1 MIVGSPKRKCNK
13 NKNVRETGEA
23 MFFPKE
29 MMEIE
34 LIVPAKDLLAVTK
47 VLSGHGVFHQADSS
61 YPSLGSGNTWQ
72 ESAAGYAGLERR
84 IQVIMQ
90 TLSIDEGQPQANKEF
105 ETMGDLNV
113 IRSAVEGMEDEVKQ
127 ATDQRIAEK
136 KRLEQLESTLH
147 QLQPVADIDLD
158 ISSMRNSRYLFS
170 MLGQIPAANVER
182 LQTSLARVP
191 NVFLTLRSDISK
203 PVVWLAGTQAN
214 ADVLERAARS
224 AYLSPLTLP
233 EEYQGTPAKIIAA
246 LQTTI
251 ESTNRKIADLEV
263 TLAQIGKTRI
273 EQLRALLWDV
283 HASRVMAEAIVRFG
297 QLRYTYVVT
306 GWVQSD
312 DMESLTQRLKTASK
326 EILIETLPTTRSG
339 FNSNVP
345 VAMQNSKFL
354 KPFQMLVNTY
364 SRPRYGELDPTWFIV
379 FMFPFL
385 FGAMFGDIGQG
396 LVLALLGYLMA
407 SKKVK
412 ALSGLSGL
420 GGVVALCGAS
430 ATLFGFLYGSIFGFE
445 EDVHIF
451 GMKLEPLWI
460 SPIHH
465 IMDVLMV
472 AVGAGVVLLILA
484 YLIGIFNYTVSK
496 ERGHLLFGHNGI
508 AGFVLYLSLL
518 GFGGASFGVL
528 PVSPTVFLALAI
540 FAGIGV
546 LFSEVFIHLVEG
558 HRPLIDGG
566 IGTYLIQ
573 AGVELFEVIISMLSN
588 TLSYVRVGAFA
599 VAHGGLSQAIFIL
612 ARLAGGGEDGGFG
625 YWITIILGNLF
636 IIGFEGLIVG
646 IQTMRLSY
654 YEFFSKF
661 FTGGGMRFE
670 PLTLK
675 PVQEE

>member
-1 MIVGSPKRKCNK
+1 
-13 NKNVRETGEA
+13 

-105 ETMGDLNV
+105 ETMGDLDV

-246 LQTTI
+246 LQITI
-251 ESTNRKIADLEV
+251 ESTNRKIADLEL

>member
-1 MIVGSPKRKCNK
+1 
-13 NKNVRETGEA
+13 
-23 MFFPKE
+23 MFFPKA
-29 MMEIE
+29 MTEIE
-34 LIVPAKDLLAVTK
+34 LIVPSKDLLGVTR
-47 VLSGHGVFHQADSS
+47 VLSNYGVFHQTDSHHPGVAS
-61 YPSLGSGNTWQ
+61 GSANTWQ
-72 ESAAGYAGLERR
+72 EQASAYSVLERR
-84 IQVIMQ
+84 VQIVMQ
-90 TLSIDEGQPQANKEF
+90 SLGIDEGQPPSSEF
-105 ETMGDLNV
+105 DAMVEIDK
-113 IRSAVEGMEDEVKQ
+113 IRPLVDQIEEEVKQ
-127 ATDQRIAEK
+127 VSDQLTSERK
-136 KRLEQLESTLH
+136 QMEQHESTLR
-147 QLQPVADIDLD
+147 QLEPVADIDLD
-158 ISSMRNSRYLFS
+158 ISSLRNSRYLYS
-170 MLGQIPAANVER
+170 MLGVMPTANVDR

-191 NVFLTLRSDISK
+191 NVFLTLRSDSNR
-203 PVVWLAGTQAN
+203 PVVWLAGTKAN
-214 ADVLERAARS
+214 SDVLERAARS
-224 AYLSPLTLP
+224 AYLDPLSLP
-233 EEYQGTPAKIIAA
+233 DDYQGTPAKIIDS
-246 LQTTI
+246 LHRTI
-251 ESTNRKIADLEV
+251 ENTQRTIDELNKKLAGMAETRKQE
-263 TLAQIGKTRI
+263 
-273 EQLRALLWDV
+273 LRDLLWQS
-283 HASRVMAEAIVRFG
+283 HTSRVLSDAIVRFG

-312 DMESLTQRLKTASK
+312 DLESLTQRLKTASK

-339 FNSNVP
+339 HNSNVP
-345 VAMQNSKFL
+345 VALENSKFL

-364 SRPRYGELDPTWFIV
+364 ARPRYGELDPTWLIV

-396 LVLALLGYLMA
+396 LVLAVLGYLMA

-412 ALSGLSGL
+412 ALSGMSGL
-420 GGVVALCGAS
+420 GGVVFLCGIS
-430 ATLFGFLYGSIFGFE
+430 ATLFGFFYGSIFGFE

-451 GMKLEPLWI
+451 GMTLEPIWL

-484 YLIGIFNYTVSK
+484 YMIGIFNFAVSR

-518 GFGGASFGVL
+518 GFGGATFGIL

-540 FAGIGV
+540 AAGLGV
-546 LFSEVFIHLVEG
+546 MFSEVFIHLVEG
-558 HRPLIDGG
+558 HRPLIDSGG

-612 ARLAGGGEDGGFG
+612 AVLAGGGEEGGIG
-625 YWITIILGNLF
+625 YWITIVLGNVF

>member
-1 MIVGSPKRKCNK
+1 
-13 NKNVRETGEA
+13 
-23 MFFPKE
+23 MFFPKA
-29 MMEIE
+29 MTEIE
-34 LIVPAKDLLAVTK
+34 LIVPSKDLLGVTR
-47 VLSGHGVFHQADSS
+47 VLSNYGVFHQTDSHHPGVAS
-61 YPSLGSGNTWQ
+61 GSANTWQ
-72 ESAAGYAGLERR
+72 EQASAYSVLERR
-84 IQVIMQ
+84 VQIVMQ
-90 TLSIDEGQPQANKEF
+90 SLGIDEGQPPSSEF
-105 ETMGDLNV
+105 DAMVEIDK
-113 IRSAVEGMEDEVKQ
+113 IRPLVDQIEEEVKQ
-127 ATDQRIAEK
+127 VSDQLTSERK
-136 KRLEQLESTLH
+136 QMEQHESTLR
-147 QLQPVADIDLD
+147 QLEPVADIDLD
-158 ISSMRNSRYLFS
+158 ISSLRNSRYLYS
-170 MLGQIPAANVER
+170 MLGVMPTANVDR

-191 NVFLTLRSDISK
+191 NVFLTLRSDSNR
-203 PVVWLAGTQAN
+203 PVVWLAGTKAN
-214 ADVLERAARS
+214 SDVLERAARS
-224 AYLSPLTLP
+224 AYLDPLSLP
-233 EEYQGTPAKIIAA
+233 DDYQGTPAKIIDS
-246 LQTTI
+246 LHRTI
-251 ESTNRKIADLEV
+251 ENTQRTIDELNKKLAGMAETRKQE
-263 TLAQIGKTRI
+263 
-273 EQLRALLWDV
+273 LRDLLWQS
-283 HASRVMAEAIVRFG
+283 HTSRVLSDAIVRFG

-312 DMESLTQRLKTASK
+312 DLESLTQRLKTASK

-339 FNSNVP
+339 HNSNVP
-345 VAMQNSKFL
+345 VALENSKFL

-364 SRPRYGELDPTWFIV
+364 ARPRYGELDPTWLIV

-396 LVLALLGYLMA
+396 LVLAVLGYLMA

-412 ALSGLSGL
+412 ALSGMSGL
-420 GGVVALCGAS
+420 GGVVFLCGIS
-430 ATLFGFLYGSIFGFE
+430 ATLFGFFYGSIFGFE

-451 GMKLEPLWI
+451 GMTLEPIWL

-484 YLIGIFNYTVSK
+484 YMIGIFNFAVSR

-518 GFGGASFGVL
+518 GFGGATFGIL

-540 FAGIGV
+540 ASGLGV
-546 LFSEVFIHLVEG
+546 MFSEVFIHLVEG
-558 HRPLIDGG
+558 HRPLIDSGG

-612 ARLAGGGEDGGFG
+612 AVLAGGGEEGGIG
-625 YWITIILGNLF
+625 YWITIVLGNVF

>member
-1 MIVGSPKRKCNK
+1 
-13 NKNVRETGEA
+13 
-23 MFFPKE
+23 MFFPKA
-29 MMEIE
+29 MTEIE
-34 LIVPAKDLLAVTK
+34 LIVPSKDLLGVTR
-47 VLSGHGVFHQADSS
+47 VLSNYGVFHQTDSHHPGVAS
-61 YPSLGSGNTWQ
+61 GSANTWQ
-72 ESAAGYAGLERR
+72 EQASAYSVLERR
-84 IQVIMQ
+84 VQIVMQ
-90 TLSIDEGQPQANKEF
+90 SLGIDEGQPPSSEF
-105 ETMGDLNV
+105 DAMVEIDK
-113 IRSAVEGMEDEVKQ
+113 IRLLVDQIEEEVKQ
-127 ATDQRIAEK
+127 VSDQLTSERK
-136 KRLEQLESTLH
+136 QMEQHESTLR
-147 QLQPVADIDLD
+147 QLEPVADIDLD
-158 ISSMRNSRYLFS
+158 ISSLRNSRYLYS
-170 MLGQIPAANVER
+170 MLGVMPTANVDR

-191 NVFLTLRSDISK
+191 NVFLTLRSDSNR
-203 PVVWLAGTQAN
+203 PVVWLAGTKAN
-214 ADVLERAARS
+214 SDVLERAARS
-224 AYLSPLTLP
+224 AYLDPLSLP
-233 EEYQGTPAKIIAA
+233 NDYQGTPAKIIDS
-246 LQTTI
+246 LHRTI
-251 ESTNRKIADLEV
+251 ENIQRTIDELNKKLAGMAETRKQE
-263 TLAQIGKTRI
+263 
-273 EQLRALLWDV
+273 LRDLLWQS
-283 HASRVMAEAIVRFG
+283 HTSRVLSDAIVRFG

-312 DMESLTQRLKTASK
+312 DLESLTQRLKTASK

-339 FNSNVP
+339 HNSNVP
-345 VAMQNSKFL
+345 VALENSKFL

-364 SRPRYGELDPTWFIV
+364 ARPRYGELDPTWLIV

-396 LVLALLGYLMA
+396 LVLAVLGYLMA

-412 ALSGLSGL
+412 ALSGMSGL
-420 GGVVALCGAS
+420 GGVVFLCGIS
-430 ATLFGFLYGSIFGFE
+430 ATLFGFFYGSIFGFE

-451 GMKLEPLWI
+451 GMTLEPIWL

-484 YLIGIFNYTVSK
+484 YMIGIFNFAVSR

-518 GFGGASFGVL
+518 GFGGATFGIL

-540 FAGIGV
+540 AAGLGV
-546 LFSEVFIHLVEG
+546 MFSEVFIHLVEG
-558 HRPLIDGG
+558 HRPLIDSGG

-612 ARLAGGGEDGGFG
+612 AVLAGGGEEGGIG
-625 YWITIILGNLF
+625 YWITIVLGNVF

>member
-1 MIVGSPKRKCNK
+1 
-13 NKNVRETGEA
+13 
-23 MFFPKE
+23 MFFPKA
-29 MMEIE
+29 MTEIE
-34 LIVPAKDLLAVTK
+34 LIVPSKDLLGVTR
-47 VLSGHGVFHQADSS
+47 VLSNYGVFHQTDSHHPGAAS
-61 YPSLGSGNTWQ
+61 GSANTWQ
-72 ESAAGYAGLERR
+72 ERASAYSVLERR
-84 IQVIMQ
+84 VQIVMQ
-90 TLSIDEGQPQANKEF
+90 SLGIDEGQPPSSEF
-105 ETMGDLNV
+105 DAMVEIDK
-113 IRSAVEGMEDEVKQ
+113 IRPLVDQIEEEVKQ
-127 ATDQRIAEK
+127 VIDQLTSERK
-136 KRLEQLESTLH
+136 QMEQHESTLR
-147 QLQPVADIDLD
+147 QLEPVADIDLD
-158 ISSMRNSRYLFS
+158 ISSLRNSRYLYS
-170 MLGQIPAANVER
+170 MLGVMPTANVDR

-191 NVFLTLRSDISK
+191 NVFLTLRSDSNK
-203 PVVWLAGTQAN
+203 PVVWLAGTKAN
-214 ADVLERAARS
+214 SDVLERAARS
-224 AYLSPLTLP
+224 AYLDPLSLP
-233 EEYQGTPAKIIAA
+233 NDYQGTPAKIIIS
-246 LQTTI
+246 LHRTI
-251 ESTNRKIADLEV
+251 ENTQHTIDELNKKLAGMAETRKQE
-263 TLAQIGKTRI
+263 
-273 EQLRALLWDV
+273 LRDLLWQS
-283 HASRVMAEAIVRFG
+283 HTSRVLSDAIVRFG

-312 DMESLTQRLKTASK
+312 DLESLTQRLKTASK

-339 FNSNVP
+339 HNSNVP
-345 VAMQNSKFL
+345 VALENSKFL

-364 SRPRYGELDPTWFIV
+364 ARPRYGELDPTWLIV

-396 LVLALLGYLMA
+396 LVLAVLGYLMA

-412 ALSGLSGL
+412 ALSGMSGL
-420 GGVVALCGAS
+420 GGVVFLCGIS
-430 ATLFGFLYGSIFGFE
+430 AALFGFFYGSIFGFE

-451 GMKLEPLWI
+451 GMTLEPIWL

-484 YLIGIFNYTVSK
+484 YMIGIFNFAVSR

-518 GFGGASFGVL
+518 GFGGATFGIL

-540 FAGIGV
+540 AAGLGV
-546 LFSEVFIHLVEG
+546 MFSEVFIHLVEG
-558 HRPLIDGG
+558 HRPLIDSGG

-612 ARLAGGGEDGGFG
+612 AVLAGGGQEGGIG
-625 YWITIILGNLF
+625 YWITIILGNVF

>member
-1 MIVGSPKRKCNK
+1 
-13 NKNVRETGEA
+13 
-23 MFFPKE
+23 MFFPKA
-29 MMEIE
+29 MTEIE
-34 LIVPAKDLLAVTK
+34 LIVPSKDLLGVTR
-47 VLSGHGVFHQADSS
+47 VLSNYGVFHQTDSHHPGVAS
-61 YPSLGSGNTWQ
+61 GSANTWQ
-72 ESAAGYAGLERR
+72 EQASAYSVLERR
-84 IQVIMQ
+84 VQIVMQ
-90 TLSIDEGQPQANKEF
+90 SLGIDEGQPPSSEF
-105 ETMGDLNV
+105 DAMVEIDK
-113 IRSAVEGMEDEVKQ
+113 IRLLVDQIEEEVKQ
-127 ATDQRIAEK
+127 VSDQLTSERK
-136 KRLEQLESTLH
+136 QMEQHESTLR
-147 QLQPVADIDLD
+147 QLEPVADIDLD
-158 ISSMRNSRYLFS
+158 ISSLRNSRYLYS
-170 MLGQIPAANVER
+170 MLGVMPTANVDR

-191 NVFLTLRSDISK
+191 NVFLTLRSDSNR
-203 PVVWLAGTQAN
+203 PVVWLAGTKAN
-214 ADVLERAARS
+214 SDVLERAARS
-224 AYLSPLTLP
+224 AYLDPLSLP
-233 EEYQGTPAKIIAA
+233 DDYQGTPAKIIDS
-246 LQTTI
+246 LHRTI
-251 ESTNRKIADLEV
+251 ENTQRTIDELNKKLAGMAETRKQE
-263 TLAQIGKTRI
+263 
-273 EQLRALLWDV
+273 LRDLLWQS
-283 HASRVMAEAIVRFG
+283 HTSRVLSDAIVRFG

-312 DMESLTQRLKTASK
+312 DLESLTQRLKTASK

-339 FNSNVP
+339 HNSNVP
-345 VAMQNSKFL
+345 VALENSKFL

-364 SRPRYGELDPTWFIV
+364 ARPRYGELDPTWLIV

-396 LVLALLGYLMA
+396 LVLAVLGYLMA

-412 ALSGLSGL
+412 ALSGMSGL
-420 GGVVALCGAS
+420 GGVVFLCGIS
-430 ATLFGFLYGSIFGFE
+430 ATLFGFFYGSIFGFE

-451 GMKLEPLWI
+451 GMTLEPIWL

-484 YLIGIFNYTVSK
+484 YMIGIFNFAVSR

-518 GFGGASFGVL
+518 GFGGATFGIL

-540 FAGIGV
+540 ASGLGV
-546 LFSEVFIHLVEG
+546 MFSEVFIHLVEG
-558 HRPLIDGG
+558 HRPLIDSGG

-612 ARLAGGGEDGGFG
+612 AVLAGGGEEGGIG
-625 YWITIILGNLF
+625 YWITIVLGNVF

>member
-1 MIVGSPKRKCNK
+1 
-13 NKNVRETGEA
+13 

-29 MMEIE
+29 MTEIE

-72 ESAAGYAGLERR
+72 ENATGYSALERR
-84 IQVIMQ
+84 IQIVMQ
-90 TLSIDEGQPQANKEF
+90 ALSLDEGQPQANKEF
-105 ETMGDLNV
+105 ETMGDLDA
-113 IRSAVEGMEDEVKQ
+113 IRSTVEGIEAEVKK
-127 ATDQRIAEK
+127 ATDQLSAEK
-136 KRLEQLESTLH
+136 KRLEQFESILH
-147 QLQPVADIDLD
+147 QLEPVADINLD
-158 ISSMRNSRYLFS
+158 ISSLRNSRYLFS

-191 NVFLTLRSDISK
+191 NVFLTLRSDIAK

-224 AYLSPLTLP
+224 AYLSPLGLP
-233 EEYQGTPAKIIAA
+233 EEYQGTPAKIIESLYA
-246 LQTTI
+246 TI
-251 ESTNRKIADLEV
+251 ESTNRKIADFQE
-263 TLAQIGKTRI
+263 TLSQLAKARQ

-283 HASRVMAEAIVRFG
+283 HASRVLTEAIVRFG

-312 DMESLTQRLKTASK
+312 DLESLTQRLKTASR
-326 EILIETLPTTRSG
+326 EILIETLSTPRSG
-339 FNSNVP
+339 HNSNVP
-345 VAMQNSKFL
+345 VALQNSKFL

-364 SRPRYGELDPTWFIV
+364 ARPRYGELDPTWLIV

-396 LVLALLGYLMA
+396 LVLTVLGYLMA
-407 SKKVK
+407 GKKVK

-420 GGVVALCGAS
+420 GGVVALCGVS
-430 ATLFGFLYGSIFGFE
+430 ATLFGFLYGSVFGFE

-484 YLIGIFNYTVSK
+484 YMIGIFNFAISR

-518 GFGGASFGVL
+518 GFGGATFGIL

-540 FAGIGV
+540 VAGLGIM
-546 LFSEVFIHLVEG
+546 FSEVFIHLVEG

-612 ARLAGGGEDGGFG
+612 AELAGGGGHGFF
-625 YWITIILGNLF
+625 YWVTIVLGNLF

-675 PVQEE
+675 PAQEE

>member
-1 MIVGSPKRKCNK
+1 
-13 NKNVRETGEA
+13 

-34 LIVPAKDLLAVTK
+34 LIVPAKYLLAVTK

-90 TLSIDEGQPQANKEF
+90 ALSIDEGQPQANKEF
-105 ETMGDLNV
+105 ETMGDLDV

-224 AYLSPLTLP
+224 AYLSPLSLP
-233 EEYQGTPAKIIAA
+233 EEYHGTPAKIIAA

-251 ESTNRKIADLEV
+251 ESTNRKIADLEL

-396 LVLALLGYLMA
+396 LVLTLLGYLMA

-540 FAGIGV
+540 LAGVGV

-612 ARLAGGGEDGGFG
+612 AKLAGGGEDGGFG
-625 YWITIILGNLF
+625 YWITLILGNLF

>member
-1 MIVGSPKRKCNK
+1 
-13 NKNVRETGEA
+13 

-105 ETMGDLNV
+105 ETMGDLDV
-113 IRSAVEGMEDEVKQ
+113 IRSTVEGMEDEVKQ

>member
-1 MIVGSPKRKCNK
+1 
-13 NKNVRETGEA
+13 
-23 MFFPKE
+23 MFFPKA
-29 MMEIE
+29 MTEIE
-34 LIVPAKDLLAVTK
+34 LIVPSKDLLGVTR
-47 VLSGHGVFHQADSS
+47 VLSNYGVFHQTDSHHPGVAS
-61 YPSLGSGNTWQ
+61 GSANTWQ
-72 ESAAGYAGLERR
+72 EQASAYSVLERR
-84 IQVIMQ
+84 VQIVMQ
-90 TLSIDEGQPQANKEF
+90 SLGIDEGQPPSSEF
-105 ETMGDLNV
+105 DAMVEIDK
-113 IRSAVEGMEDEVKQ
+113 IRPLVDQIEEEVKQ
-127 ATDQRIAEK
+127 VSDQLTSERK
-136 KRLEQLESTLH
+136 QMEQHESTLR
-147 QLQPVADIDLD
+147 QLEPVADIDLD
-158 ISSMRNSRYLFS
+158 ISSLRNSRYLYS
-170 MLGQIPAANVER
+170 MLGVMPTANVDR

-191 NVFLTLRSDISK
+191 NVFLTLRSDSNR
-203 PVVWLAGTQAN
+203 PVVWLAGTKAN
-214 ADVLERAARS
+214 SDVLERAARS
-224 AYLSPLTLP
+224 AYLDPLSLP
-233 EEYQGTPAKIIAA
+233 DDYQGTPAKIIDS
-246 LQTTI
+246 LHRTI
-251 ESTNRKIADLEV
+251 ENIQRTIDELNKKLAGMAETRKQE
-263 TLAQIGKTRI
+263 
-273 EQLRALLWDV
+273 LRDLLWQS
-283 HASRVMAEAIVRFG
+283 HTSRVLSDAIVRFG

-312 DMESLTQRLKTASK
+312 DLESLTQRLKTASK

-339 FNSNVP
+339 HNSNVP
-345 VAMQNSKFL
+345 VALENSKFL

-364 SRPRYGELDPTWFIV
+364 ARPRYGELDPTWLIV

-396 LVLALLGYLMA
+396 LVLAVLGYLMA

-412 ALSGLSGL
+412 ALSGMSGL
-420 GGVVALCGAS
+420 GGVVFLCGIS
-430 ATLFGFLYGSIFGFE
+430 ATLFGFFYGSIFGFE

-451 GMKLEPLWI
+451 GMTLEPIWL

-484 YLIGIFNYTVSK
+484 YMIGIFNFAVSR

-518 GFGGASFGVL
+518 GFGGATFGIL

-540 FAGIGV
+540 ASGLGV
-546 LFSEVFIHLVEG
+546 MFSEVFIHLVEG
-558 HRPLIDGG
+558 HRPLIDSGG

-612 ARLAGGGEDGGFG
+612 AVLAGGGEEGGIG
-625 YWITIILGNLF
+625 YWITIVLGNVF